1 MRILSLFTAFAFF
14 GLVSLPS
21 SSPASEGWQT
31 DYSAALAEAGKE
43 QKLVLLDFTGSDW
56 CGWCMKL
63 SKDIFSQP
71 EFKEFAAK
79 NLILVEVD
87 FPARKP
93 LADEVKAR
101 NSALAAKFGVEGF
114 PTLVLVD
121 ASGKEVARHVGYLPG
136 GPGSL
141 VKWVETAREL

>member
-1 MRILSLFTAFAFF
+1 MFTAFAFF
-14 GLVSLPS
+14 SLVSLP

-79 NLILVEVD
+79 NLVLVEVD

-114 PTLVLVD
+114 PTLILVD

-141 VKWVETAREL
+141 VKWIETAREL

>member
-1 MRILSLFTAFAFF
+1 M
-14 GLVSLPS
+14 
-21 SSPASEGWQT
+21 
-31 DYSAALAEAGKE
+31 
-43 QKLVLLDFTGSDW
+43 LLDFTGSDW

-79 NLILVEVD
+79 NLVLVEVD